1 MTKKNNSKE
10 LAFRLE
16 EGIHDDLG
24 PQINKLRFVQQLAQ
38 GVGAVFANLEGKEVV
53 GLAAILY
60 EVIESY
66 DRVERLIPAPSP
78 A

>member
-10 LAFRLE
+10 LAFRLK
-16 EGIHDDLG
+16 EGIQDDLG
-24 PQINKLRFVQQLAQ
+24 PQINKLRFV
-38 GVGAVFANLEGKEVV
+38 KEVSLEAAV
-53 GLAAILY
+53 GSPELESKELTGFAAILE